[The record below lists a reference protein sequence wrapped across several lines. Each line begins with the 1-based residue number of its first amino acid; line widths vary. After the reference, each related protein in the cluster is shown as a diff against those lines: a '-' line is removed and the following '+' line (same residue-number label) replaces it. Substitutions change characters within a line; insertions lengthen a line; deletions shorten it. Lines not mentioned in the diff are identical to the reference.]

1 MARKRHK
8 PEEIIAKLRQVEVLT
23 GQGKSIAEA
32 VKTIAVTE
40 TTYFRWRAEFG
51 GMKTDQVKR
60 MKALELEN
68 ARLRR
73 AVSDLTL
80 DKLILSEAARGKL
93 LSPSRRRA
101 CIDKV
106 RAELKVSERRAC
118 AVLRQHR
125 STQRKT
131 PRGRADEAALTA
143 DITALA
149 ATYGR
154 YGYRRITAL
163 LHQAGWSVNAK
174 RVQRIWRREGLKVP
188 QKQPKRGR
196 LWLNDGSCVRL
207 RAERPNHVWSYDFVE
222 DRTQDGRKFRMLC
235 VIDEFT
241 REALAIRVKRK
252 LNSTDVLETLADL
265 MILRGPPAY
274 VRSDNGPEFIAT
286 ALREWI
292 AAVGSQTA
300 YIEPGSPWENGYCES
315 FNSKLRDELLN
326 GETFFSLAEAQVL
339 IEAWRRHFNTMRPH
353 SALKY
358 RPPAPEA
365 VIPRSGNIV
374 PWASAPALE
383 GARSPNPTMASGPPM
398 N

>member
-1 MARKRHK
+1 VIKFG
-8 PEEIIAKLRQVEVLT
+8 PLIAANLCRR
-23 GQGKSIAEA
+23 GSSP
-32 VKTIAVTE
+32 TE
-40 TTYFRWRAEFG
+40 RWRLDEMYVRIG
-51 GMKTDQVKR
+51 GWKMWLWRTINDEGEIV
-60 MKALELEN
+60 
-68 ARLRR
+68 
-73 AVSDLTL
+73 D
-80 DKLILSEAARGKL
+80 
-93 LSPSRRRA
+93 
-101 CIDKV
+101 
-106 RAELKVSERRAC
+106 
-118 AVLRQHR
+118 VL
-125 STQRKT
+125 
-131 PRGRADEAALTA
+131 G
-143 DITALA
+143 
-149 ATYGR
+149 
-154 YGYRRITAL
+154 
-163 LHQAGWSVNAK
+163 QAGWSVNAK

-207 RAERPNHVWSYDFVE
+207 RAERSNHVWSYDFVE
-222 DRTQDGRKFRMLC
+222 DRTHDGRKFRMLC

-241 REALAIRVKRK
+241 REALAIRVKRR

-286 ALREWI
+286 TLREWI

-326 GETFFSLAEAQVL
+326 GEIFFSLAEAQVI
-339 IEAWRRHFNTMRPH
+339 IESWRRHFNAVRPH
-353 SALKY
+353 SALRY

-365 VIPRSGNIV
+365 VIPRGGRIV

-383 GARSPNPTMASGPPM
+383 GARSPNPNMALEPAM